1 MGALP
6 AAGQWVKLQVP
17 ASQVGLEGSTLKG
30 MCYSLY
36 GGRATFDCAGKTSG
50 ASTPTLSTL
59 GVVAP
64 SPNAS
69 LVGPVNG
76 SFKIT
81 RSDTNSAL
89 TVNYTL
95 SGTAVNGVDYN
106 AVGNSVTIPAGSF
119 SSAVMIV
126 PKRTTDMLGTKS
138 AVLTLTTNSSYSVT
152 SATSA
157 LVSICNS
164 FKVSWASQTG
174 STYHIAYKNRLTD
187 PTWTDLS
194 GAITATNSAMF
205 WSDPTAAGQ
214 PSRFYNIYRSN

>member
-50 ASTPTLSTL
+50 ASTPASPTL
-59 GVVAP
+59 GVVAAG
-64 SPNAS
+64 PNAS
-69 LVGPVNG
+69 LIGPVNG

-95 SGTAVNGVDYN
+95 SGSAANGVDYN
-106 AVGNSVTIPAGSF
+106 AVGNSVTIPAGSK
-119 SSAVMIV
+119 SSTVTIV
-126 PKRTTDMLGTKS
+126 PKTTTNMLGTKS
-138 AVLTLTTNSSYSVT
+138 VVLTLSTNSSYSVT

-174 STYHIAYKNRLTD
+174 SIYHVVYKNRLTD

-194 GAITATNSAMF
+194 GPITATNSTMS

-214 PSRFYNIYRSN
+214 PSRFYTTYQSN